1 MSRALLAFRGG
12 IIRSDRGFLRIVRVR
27 CGAGGGCQPR
37 RRDAA
42 ALKSPRQFARRA
54 RRARRLGRRA
64 SCAAMRVGDLRR
76 AGAALSCSCWSG
88 RMARTL
94 TSTPLTPAWPLVDR
108 LNSTLVDY
116 PVTSFTLYTA
126 SSLGTFGVGFA
137 LLSAAGFDVPA
148 LALGGLVGRL
158 SKRPRA
164 PLDLMLAATLS
175 HAVPATNAL
184 KLGPLLA
191 PVQAAPKPDAEITP
205 LERRIYAAIQWVE
218 GPINQYGAPYMLVHW
233 ASGLTT
239 VSIATACVH
248 GGVDVVALLGR
259 LPFMGDAA
267 SLQLVTGSASCIA
280 GAACL
285 NSLSLPA
292 RLYLMSWYGRV
303 SCVELERWR
312 AVAIRRLRVEYRQF
326 LRRNPDTPRRLQEP
340 PS

>member
-1 MSRALLAFRGG
+1 MR
-12 IIRSDRGFLRIVRVR
+12 
-27 CGAGGGCQPR
+27 
-37 RRDAA
+37 
-42 ALKSPRQFARRA
+42 
-54 RRARRLGRRA
+54 
-64 SCAAMRVGDLRR
+64 AMRVSNLRR
-76 AGAALSCSCWSG
+76 AGAALSYSRWSG

-94 TSTPLTPAWPLVDR
+94 TSTPPPAWPLVDR

-239 VSIATACVH
+239 VSLATACVH
-248 GGVDVVALLGR
+248 GGVDVVALLSR

>member
-1 MSRALLAFRGG
+1 MVRGG
-12 IIRSDRGFLRIVRVR
+12 KGANLHCVRLQLRVASTVRA
-27 CGAGGGCQPR
+27 GLATAAGGACW
-37 RRDAA
+37 
-42 ALKSPRQFARRA
+42 
-54 RRARRLGRRA
+54 GRRA
-64 SCAAMRVGDLRR
+64 PCAAMRVGDLRR

-303 SCVELERWR
+303 GCVELERWR

>member
-1 MSRALLAFRGG
+1 
-12 IIRSDRGFLRIVRVR
+12 
-27 CGAGGGCQPR
+27 
-37 RRDAA
+37 
-42 ALKSPRQFARRA
+42 
-54 RRARRLGRRA
+54 
-64 SCAAMRVGDLRR
+64 
-76 AGAALSCSCWSG
+76 
-88 RMARTL
+88 MARTL
-94 TSTPLTPAWPLVDR
+94 TSTPLTTRAPTADDSSATSPWPLVDR
-108 LNSTLVDY
+108 LNSTVVDY
-116 PVTSFTLYTA
+116 PMTSFTIYTA

-148 LALGGLVGRL
+148 LAVGGLVGRL

-164 PLDLMLAATLS
+164 PLDLVLAATLS

-205 LERRIYAAIQWVE
+205 LERRIYAAIQWAE

-233 ASGLTT
+233 ASGLAT

-248 GGVDVVALLGR
+248 AGVDVVALLGR

-267 SLQLVTGSASCIA
+267 SLQLVTGSASCLA

-303 SCVELERWR
+303 GCVELERWR
-312 AVAIRRLRVEYRQF
+312 ATYIRRLRAEYRQF

-340 PS
+340 RS